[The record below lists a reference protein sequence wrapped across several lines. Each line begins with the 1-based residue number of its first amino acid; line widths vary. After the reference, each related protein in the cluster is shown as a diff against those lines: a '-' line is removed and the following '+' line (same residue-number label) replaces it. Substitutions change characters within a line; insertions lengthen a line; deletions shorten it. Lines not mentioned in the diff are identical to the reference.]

1 MSVASCQY
9 ESSEQAQL
17 ILCEERTTLLQ
28 MKAEK
33 ESEFH
38 SLASVSLSIYKPI
51 LDKASSESRE
61 LRLTNVEI
69 I

>member
-1 MSVASCQY
+1 MSVDSYQY

-17 ILCEERTTLLQ
+17 ILCKKRTTFLQ

-33 ESEFH
+33 VFEFH
-38 SLASVSLSIYKPI
+38 SLASVSLSVYRPI

>member
-1 MSVASCQY
+1 MESYQY
-9 ESSEQAQL
+9 ESSEQTQL
-17 ILCEERTTLLQ
+17 ILCKKRTTFLQ

-33 ESEFH
+33 VFEFQ

>member
-1 MSVASCQY
+1 MSVESYQY

-17 ILCEERTTLLQ
+17 ILCKERTTLLQ

-33 ESEFH
+33 VFEFH

-51 LDKASSESRE
+51 LDKASGESRE

>member
-1 MSVASCQY
+1 MSVESYQY

-33 ESEFH
+33 ES
-38 SLASVSLSIYKPI
+38 LSFTVW
-51 LDKASSESRE
+51 LQF
-61 LRLTNVEI
+61 L
-69 I
+69 